1 MDENT
6 PTKIVKDHEEEL
18 LAWHKKK
25 TERTMKIAV
34 SLLISAFAFTLW
46 FLLTHD

>member
-1 MDENT
+1 MDEKT
-6 PTKIVKDHEEEL
+6 PTEIVKDHEEEL

-25 TERTMKIAV
+25 TEKAMKIAV
-34 SLLISAFAFTLW
+34 SLLISAFMFTLW

>member
-1 MDENT
+1 MDEKSS
-6 PTKIVKDHEEEL
+6 PEVVKDHEEEL

>member
-6 PTKIVKDHEEEL
+6 PAEVSKDQEAAL
-18 LAWHKKK
+18 LAWHKEK
-25 TERTMKIAV
+25 TEKAMKIAV
-34 SLLISAFAFTLW
+34 SLLIAAFAFTLW